1 MDKNQISEVLDLSV
15 DKLTEQLPSLDRESL
30 VELQAQEAAG
40 KNRATALAAIDAALI
55 ALDGEPGDEQGDK
68 TPTGGGEKV
77 DPAPKGAG
85 KIPTVEKIPA
95 TDFRHPDYTG
105 PLDGE
110 QAAWRVANIK
120 PVREARTK

>member
-1 MDKNQISEVLDLSV
+1 MDKNQISDVLDLSV
-15 DKLTEQLPSLDRESL
+15 DKLTEQLP
-30 VELQAQEAAG
+30 
-40 KNRATALAAIDAALI
+40 
-55 ALDGEPGDEQGDK
+55 ALDGDPGDEQGDK

-85 KIPTVEKIPA
+85 KIPA

>member
-1 MDKNQISEVLDLSV
+1 MDKNQISDVLDLSV
-15 DKLTEQLPSLDRESL
+15 DKLTEQLPALDRESL

-55 ALDGEPGDEQGDK
+55 ALDGDPGDEQGDK
-68 TPTGGGEKV
+68 TPTGVGEKV

-85 KIPTVEKIPA
+85 KIPA